1 MKIGPKYKIARRL
14 GAPIFEK
21 TQTQKFKMRSG
32 EGEKGAKGGKG
43 GGRGAK
49 SDYGRQMIEKQKA
62 KFTYGVSEKQFSNY
76 VKKII
81 ENKSNTPAKDIFV
94 ALESRLDNIVARAGL
109 ASTRRFARQIV
120 SHGHILLNGRKNT
133 IPSTHVKVGDQISVR
148 PGSEKTVMF
157 SNLAEKIKASNAPVW
172 LNWKADTK
180 TLSVL
185 RDPSIEGQDL
195 LFDLGAVIE
204 FYKR

>member
-32 EGEKGAKGGKG
+32 DGEGAKKGKG

-49 SDYGRQMIEKQKA
+49 SDYGRQLIEKQKA
-62 KFTYGVSEKQFSNY
+62 RFTYGISERQFSNY

-81 ENKSNTPAKDIFV
+81 EKKSHTPANDIFA
-94 ALESRLDNIVARAGL
+94 ALESRLDNVVFRAGL
-109 ASTRRFARQIV
+109 VSTRRLARQVV
-120 SHGHILLNGRKNT
+120 SHGHIMLNGRKNGVPSAVVKPGDT
-133 IPSTHVKVGDQISVR
+133 ISIR
-148 PGSEKTVMF
+148 EGSLKTVLF
-157 SNLAEKIKASNAPVW
+157 STLDEKIKNATLPVW
-172 LNWKADTK
+172 IAWKAGEK
-180 TLSVL
+180 KASIL
-185 RDPSIEGQDL
+185 RDPSMEGQEL
-195 LFDLGAVIE
+195 MFDLGAIIE

>member
-21 TQTQKFKMRSG
+21 TQTQKFKLRSG
-32 EGEKGAKGGKG
+32 EGEKKGKG

-49 SDYGRQMIEKQKA
+49 SDFGKQLIEKQKA
-62 KFTYGVSEKQFSNY
+62 RFTYGISEKQFSNY

-81 ENKSNTPAKDIFV
+81 DKKSNTPANDIY
-94 ALESRLDNIVARAGL
+94 ASLESRLDNIVYRAGL
-109 ASTRRFARQIV
+109 VSTRRLARQVV

-133 IPSTHVKVGDQISVR
+133 VPSTAVKLGDEISIR
-148 PGSEKTVMF
+148 EGSLKTVLF
-157 SNLAEKIKASNAPVW
+157 STLEEKIKSATTPVW
-172 LNWKADTK
+172 LAWKAGEK
-180 TLSVL
+180 KASIL
-185 RDPSIEGQDL
+185 RAPSIEGQDL
-195 LFDLGAVIE
+195 MFDLGAVIE